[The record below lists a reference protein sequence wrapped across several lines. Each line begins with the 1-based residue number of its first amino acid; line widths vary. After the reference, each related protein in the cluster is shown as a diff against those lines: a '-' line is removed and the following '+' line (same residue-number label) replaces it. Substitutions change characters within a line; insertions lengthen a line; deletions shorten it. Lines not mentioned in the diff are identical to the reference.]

1 MALKNQ
7 MKMTFNSLG
16 ENVGIARI
24 TAAAFAAQLDFTLS
38 EIEEIKVAVSEA
50 VSNAVI
56 HGYRQQSGDIE
67 LIMNL
72 YEGKVEYTVIDHG
85 RGIPDI
91 DLARQPSYSS
101 DPERMGL
108 GLVFMESFMDELSI
122 ESEVDHGTVITMTKK
137 LQSDAS
143 H

>member
-1 MALKNQ
+1 MTVKNQ

-16 ENVGIARI
+16 ENVGIARVA
-24 TAAAFAAQLDFTLS
+24 AAAFAAQLDFTIS

-56 HGYRQQSGDIE
+56 HGYAENSGKIE

-72 YEGKVEYTVIDHG
+72 YEEKIEYIVVDKG

-91 DLARQPSYSS
+91 ELAKQPSYST

-108 GLVFMESFMDELSI
+108 GLVFMESFMDELKI
-122 ESEVDHGTVITMTKK
+122 KSEVNQGTVVTMTKK
-137 LQSDAS
+137 LQLNAS